1 MKKRITISVYGQVQ
15 GVFFRV
21 EAKEKA
27 AGLGLTG
34 WAANESDG
42 SVKVVAEGEESALNQ
57 LVEWCKKGPGGA
69 QVDKVEVNWQE
80 ATGEFD
86 RFRIVY

>member
-1 MKKRITISVYGQVQ
+1 MNKRVTINVYGQVQ

-27 AGLGLTG
+27 AELGLVGLAT
-34 WAANESDG
+34 NENDG
-42 SVKVVAEGEESALNQ
+42 SVKVVAEGEESALTQ
-57 LVEWCKKGPGGA
+57 LVEWCKKGPAGA
-69 QVDKVEVNWQE
+69 QVDKVEVNWRE